1 MALSTYSDL
10 QAAIAS
16 WLARSDLTAY
26 IPDFV
31 TLFESN
37 ANRRLRV
44 RQMQTTATL
53 SPSSGSASL
62 PSDYLAWRRVT
73 YNGASGGQL
82 EYAAPDWLRAAYPSG
97 QTGTAKYFTIEG
109 SSLIVGPQDDTT
121 LTLLYYQKI
130 TALSAGANWLFT
142 AHPDLYLFGSLCEAQ
157 LFLDDT
163 TRGVLWKARRDELY
177 EEIELLSK
185 KSQGGGA
192 IHPIGVVV

>member
-16 WLARSDLTAY
+16 WLARDDLTAT
-26 IPDFV
+26 IPDFI
-31 TLFESN
+31 TLFESS
-37 ANRRLRV
+37 ANKRLRV

-53 SPSSGSASL
+53 TPSSGSASL

-73 YNGASGGQL
+73 YNGAGGGQL
-82 EYAAPDWLRAAYPSG
+82 EYVEPDWLRAAYPSG
-97 QTGTAKYFTIEG
+97 ESGTAKFFTIEG
-109 SSLIVGPQDDTT
+109 SNLIVGPQDDTT

-130 TALSAGANWLFT
+130 TALSSGANWLFT

-157 LFLDDT
+157 MFTDDME
-163 TRGVLWKARRDELY
+163 RAAMWKSRRDETY
-177 EEIELLSK
+177 QDIERLSM

-192 IHPIGVVV
+192 VRPIGTIV